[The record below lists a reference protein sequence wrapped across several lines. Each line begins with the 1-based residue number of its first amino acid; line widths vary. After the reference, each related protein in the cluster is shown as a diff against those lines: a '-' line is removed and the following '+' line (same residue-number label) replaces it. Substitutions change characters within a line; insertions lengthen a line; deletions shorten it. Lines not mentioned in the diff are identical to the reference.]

1 MMRQFRKFIITT
13 VVLAEPFALSAQSSD
28 QTPSPVVMQAAQS
41 AFPKQLIYAGGA
53 PVAEGNETNPYHTC
67 AAAFSQNADGTPD
80 LIAAAFSGDGAEIAM
95 LAYAQGIATIISA
108 VTDQQFWLTDGPCE
122 LQLVNLADPDH
133 PDSALAKTIDATY
146 DGPDWLFTWDGKTL
160 QNITP
165 LGKEVAPWHGK
176 EVPVAFM
183 NVHDIVDIDHSG
195 ALQIISTDG
204 GYDKFPRD
212 DGIMATPTF
221 TLFRYNGS
229 AYAAGKTFQDFG
241 EYEPNLPKSA
251 DDLASYKMDT
261 APWTDAIGMH
271 QTPAP
276 SYQLTIVNGDRDGSN
291 RVTSAKIEIDGV
303 TVIQSTEVNQNV
315 ETLTRTVQ
323 LQKENKIKVTV
334 DGPAKS
340 HLYVMV
346 E

>member
-1 MMRQFRKFIITT
+1 MRRCR
-13 VVLAEPFALSAQSSD
+13 AFALASIAFAGSITLPAQDAD
-28 QTPSPVVMQAAQS
+28 QQPSPEVMKAAQS

-53 PVAEGNETNPYHTC
+53 PTAEGNETNPYHTC
-67 AAAFSQNADGTPD
+67 AAAFGQNADGTPD

-95 LAYAQGIATIISA
+95 LAYAQGVATIISA
-108 VTDQQFWLTDGPCE
+108 VTDQLFWLTDGPCE

-133 PDSALAKTIDATY
+133 PDSALAKTIDAAY

-183 NVHDIVDIDHSG
+183 NIHDIVDVDHRG

-204 GYDKFPRD
+204 DYDKFPRD
-212 DGIMATPTF
+212 DGIMSSGTY
-221 TLFRYNGS
+221 TLYRYD
-229 AYAAGKTFQDFG
+229 GKTFAPARTLMLIEEF
-241 EYEPNLPKSA
+241 EPNLPQTH
-251 DDLASYKMDT
+251 DELASYKSDDARWVT
-261 APWTDAIGMH
+261 AINMH

-291 RVTSAKIEIDGV
+291 RVSSAKVEVDGV
-303 TVIQSTEVNQNV
+303 TVIQPTEVNQGV
-315 ETLTRTVQ
+315 EKLSRTIQ
-323 LQKENKIKVTV
+323 LKKENTIKVTV

-340 HLYVMV
+340 HLYITV